1 MWLFI
6 KRQLLFLVFALSIV
20 FTVIFTQ
27 TLIFTEVDHNCIS
40 EHESCQTTT
49 EDEICQPCLQIEIA
63 KNFLKILRQADINA
77 SHIPYSAFPSMFIEN
92 NSEFN
97 SFLQSPVDLKVR
109 FNT

>member
-1 MWLFI
+1 MGLFL
-6 KRQLLFLVFALSIV
+6 KRQLLFLALTLCIV

-27 TLIFTEVDHNCIS
+27 TIVFAEFDPGCII
-40 EHESCQTTT
+40 EHEDCQTT
-49 EDEICQPCLQIEIA
+49 EEEICQPCLQIEIA
-63 KNFLKILRQADINA
+63 KNFLKILRQSDINA